1 MASPLPGTFVELIP
15 AFQQNLSAWKANDP
29 DETTIFGVINNN
41 EDNENMSFYA
51 ATKDQLLGGSGF
63 TYLGTT
69 PRGKDGT
76 AQPLVFNDGTIAI
89 MITES
94 PNPGDSGSLNRLGV
108 ITLPMKLDPS
118 ASSNLCDAI
127 GEMPMGE
134 EIEFGVT
141 TLVGW
146 DCKLHRMMFK
156 PVPGQ
161 PKNGEPGPPGVPGP
175 PGPPGTIGPRGFD
188 GRQGPM
194 GPPGPRG
201 LTGPACECC
210 GCPRENLP

>member
-1 MASPLPGTFVELIP
+1 MASPLPGAFVPLIP

-29 DETTIFGVINNN
+29 QETTIFGVINNN
-41 EDNENMSFYA
+41 EDTENMSFYA
-51 ATKDQLLGGSGF
+51 ATKAQLLSGGGF

-94 PNPGDSGSLNRLGV
+94 PNPGDSGSENRLGV
-108 ITLPMKLDPS
+108 ITLPTKLSPS
-118 ASSNLCDAI
+118 QSSDLCDAI
-127 GEMPMGE
+127 AKMPMGPDAE
-134 EIEFGVT
+134 YGVT
-141 TLVGW
+141 VLVGV
-146 DCKLHRMMFK
+146 DCKLHRMPFK
-156 PVPGQ
+156 SIPGQ
-161 PKNGEPGPPGVPGP
+161 APQGPPGIPGVPGP
-175 PGPPGTIGPRGFD
+175 IGPPGYTGPRGFD
-188 GRQGPM
+188 GRQGPP